1 MCQKD
6 KNAQDFSTNDRD
18 NGNGNI
24 DNQRDDDETINNGN
38 NNGDNGNNDR
48 GENDEYDDYDDD
60 YDLPDKTDCF
70 DEGVTYK
77 SARRDKLTTIHKVE
91 TAELCKE
98 MCEDNDEC
106 NYWTWLRNRRGNNK
120 CKLKS
125 GILRSGFRRQ
135 KNRATSGTLL
145 NGCSTKRGSGVTDD
159 NDNGNLKNSDYCIEH
174 GAVYFGGDEAK
185 LINNLNS
192 IEECRDRCLQESGC
206 QYFSFGT
213 RKRRRNR
220 GQKRCLLYY
229 SRDFEVYSTRRATS
243 GSVLGDCGSTN
254 IDQMSQCF
262 CSNVE
267 PFRKR
272 NRFGDVDNAGGNS
285 QVNIGDI
292 LGGIID
298 GRSSIPQGRQG
309 RIVNLFDDF
318 EDDNQEITAR
328 TGTCAK
334 GQVNRCSSIETRTT
348 TTTTTT
354 TTPKPLEQFTKGE
367 YCIDYDVNYEEG
379 DEFKKLRNIPT
390 VEECRQKCL
399 EESQCKYY
407 VWRGSTR
414 RKQCLLKSSG
424 LWVPKY
430 EEGTVSGTVDE
441 PSCRNQPTNDYGFCD
456 CVEFEPDY
464 YDPDFVDLVET
475 GDINVRSNTCPNN
488 QGRRCY
494 SKNRVQNNISSR
506 IIFG

>member
-1 MCQKD
+1 M
-6 KNAQDFSTNDRD
+6 
-18 NGNGNI
+18 
-24 DNQRDDDETINNGN
+24 
-38 NNGDNGNNDR
+38 
-48 GENDEYDDYDDD
+48 
-60 YDLPDKTDCF
+60 PDKTDCF

-354 TTPKPLEQFTKGE
+354 TTTPKPPEQFTKGE